1 MNEVIEKE
9 NIKIEDMIFEVRGV
23 NVILASDVAK
33 LYNSETKK
41 INQVVKRNIKRFP
54 ENFCFQL
61 THFEYYSLRS
71 QIVTSSERNE
81 IIHGGNRYLPYVFTE
96 HGVMMLSGLLKSD
109 IACEVN
115 VLIIN
120 AFVAMKKY
128 ISNNLLEQKYINNM
142 VLKHDNEIKLLQ
154 ESFDK
159 MNKNIKNNYLFYDGQ
174 VYDAYS
180 LMLDIFN
187 TSKESIVIIDNYL
200 DKNLLDIL
208 WKTEKEVLIIT
219 NKYNNI
225 DYEKYKMEYYNVKL
239 RIMNTIHDRYIII
252 DNSILYHCGA
262 SFKDL
267 GKKCF
272 AINKIEDKEI
282 VEKIINY
289 VNG

>member
-128 ISNNLLEQKYINNM
+128 ISNNLLEQKYM
-142 VLKHDNEIKLLQ
+142 YRDGKKKLKPYAEHTKSGLFEIK
-154 ESFDK
+154 EC
-159 MNKNIKNNYLFYDGQ
+159 
-174 VYDAYS
+174 
-180 LMLDIFN
+180 FN
-187 TSKESIVIIDNYL
+187 EKTG
-200 DKNLLDIL
+200 
-208 WKTEKEVLIIT
+208 WKGTQVLIT
-219 NKYNNI
+219 PKGRETFRLLCI
-225 DYEKYKMEYYNVKL
+225 DK
-239 RIMNTIHDRYIII
+239 
-252 DNSILYHCGA
+252 
-262 SFKDL
+262 
-267 GKKCF
+267 
-272 AINKIEDKEI
+272 
-282 VEKIINY
+282 
-289 VNG
+289 